1 MISKAD
7 KERVANAIRKVET
20 TTSGE
25 IFCVVARQSSEY
37 RVVPLAW
44 AAAIALMLPLPLIY
58 FTLWPAALI
67 YLIQLVT
74 FIVIAL
80 VLWHPAVRFHVVPRW
95 AKHARAHA
103 LAMQQFFS
111 QGLTHTENRTGV
123 LIFASVAERYAEIV
137 ADEGINAKVKSDVW
151 EQAVVALIAGIKA
164 GQAGDG
170 FVAAVE
176 QCGVVLSEHFPPGVL
191 NPNELPNRLVVI

>member
-7 KERVANAIRKVET
+7 KQRVADAIRKVET

-80 VLWHPAVRFHVVPRW
+80 VLWHPAIRFHVVPRW

>member
-7 KERVANAIRKVET
+7 KQRVADAIRKVET

>member
-7 KERVANAIRKVET
+7 KQRVADAIRKVET

-95 AKHARAHA
+95 AKHSRAHA

>member
-67 YLIQLVT
+67 YLIQLVA

-80 VLWHPAVRFHVVPRW
+80 VLWHPAIRFHVVPRW